1 MGIFRALREFLILQ
15 MFLPRK
21 EKEMTKRLAE
31 VLKVAD
37 NPQALIDSAIES
49 LPYRT
54 EDDVRALF
62 ARLQLPVDKFFV
74 FGNGTT
80 VVQIEPKDREVTGR

>member
-1 MGIFRALREFLILQ
+1 MGIFRALRELLILQ

-37 NPQALIDSAIES
+37 NPQASS
-49 LPYRT
+49 TPRSSPC
-54 EDDVRALF
+54 R
-62 ARLQLPVDKFFV
+62 
-74 FGNGTT
+74 
-80 VVQIEPKDREVTGR
+80 IEPKTTFVLCSRACSFPSTGFSSSATEQ

>member
-1 MGIFRALREFLILQ
+1 

-21 EKEMTKRLAE
+21 EKEMTKRLAQ
-31 VLKVAD
+31 VWKVAD

-62 ARLQLPVDKFFV
+62 ARLQLPVDRCFV
-74 FGNGTT
+74 FGNCS
-80 VVQIEPKDREVTGR
+80 VVQIEPKGREVAGR

>member
-1 MGIFRALREFLILQ
+1 
-15 MFLPRK
+15 
-21 EKEMTKRLAE
+21 MTKRLAQ
-31 VLKVAD
+31 VWKVAD

-62 ARLQLPVDKFFV
+62 ARLQLPADRFFV
-74 FGNGTT
+74 FGNCS
-80 VVQIEPKDREVTGR
+80 VVQIEPKDREVAGR

>member
-21 EKEMTKRLAE
+21 EKEAAKSLAQ
-31 VLKVAD
+31 LWKVED
-37 NPQALIDSAIES
+37 DPQALIDSAIES

-54 EDDVRALF
+54 GDDIRALF
-62 ARLQLPVDKFFV
+62 ARLRLPVDRVFH
-74 FGNGTT
+74 FGNCS
-80 VVQIEPKDREVTGR
+80 VVQIEPEDREVAGR